1 MMYVLEE
8 IVRVWLSMTQM
19 GGGMRI
25 PQSVRI
31 SLSSE
36 MDMGIDETT
45 VKPLSIN
52 CRTKGVLEAE
62 VKELIVKNLFSQVER
77 GWIREVQFGIF
88 RAEGPDNCLGVDV
101 YGYMKNPKANLFTH
115 PNPKAWICE
124 LIVCG

>member
-52 CRTKGVLEAE
+52 CRTKGVLKAE
-62 VKELIVKNLFSQVER
+62 VKELIVKNLYSPK
-77 GWIREVQFGIF
+77 WN
-88 RAEGPDNCLGVDV
+88 EGGFEKYNLGYSEPRDRITASVSTCTV
-101 YGYMKNPKANLFTH
+101 
-115 PNPKAWICE
+115 I
-124 LIVCG
+124 